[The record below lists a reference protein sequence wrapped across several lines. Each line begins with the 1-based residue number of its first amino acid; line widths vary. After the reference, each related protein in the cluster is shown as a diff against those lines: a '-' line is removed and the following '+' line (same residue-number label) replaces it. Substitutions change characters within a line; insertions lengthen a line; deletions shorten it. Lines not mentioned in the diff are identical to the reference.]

1 MSTEITPLDM
11 MKSAL
16 EKTEINALRELANW
30 FVEKGNG
37 AAAGQVEY
45 FILVNYGPNK

>member
-1 MSTEITPLDM
+1 MSTEITSLDM
-11 MKSAL
+11 MLAVM
-16 EKTEINALRELANW
+16 EKAELSVLRELANW

-37 AAAGQVEY
+37 AAADQVEY